1 MKDLEAQLAAGPDA
15 IDYADAVA
23 AARRAAAKAGVVDV
37 AYTTADT
44 PVGPLVMAATDGG
57 LLMIEFGGDATRLDE
72 IAQRVSPRIV
82 ELPRR
87 LDEVRRQLDQ
97 YFAGER
103 HDFDLPLDWRLSR
116 GFRRTVLD
124 ELVRVPYGQ
133 ITSYQALA
141 ERAGSPRAVRA
152 VGSAMATNP
161 IPIVVP
167 CHRVLR
173 GDGTLGGYG
182 GGLDTKRWLLALEG
196 VEGWTG

>member
-44 PVGPLVMAATDGG
+44 PVGPLVMAATDDG

-97 YFAGER
+97 YFAGRR

-116 GFRRTVLD
+116 GFRRAVLD

-141 ERAGSPRAVRA
+141 EQAGSPRAVRA

-173 GDGTLGGYG
+173 SDGTLGGYG

-196 VEGWTG
+196 VEGWTA